1 MTPNKTKLYLIY
13 GLLLGN
19 SLIMK
24 NNSDIKLIIEI
35 ECKYTTFLTEV
46 YNKIFSLVDCD
57 NKLTVIKTKLCKGG
71 QLNKVMFLHTYSN
84 NHYLELYNKWYK
96 NKSNKNIPLD
106 IMNYFN
112 EVSLAYWLMTDGK
125 IKNRKLSVN
134 MNKFKKKEIIIFKQ
148 QLETKFQLDQIIL
161 NNNWL
166 EFNFNNIKKIYI
178 LTKPYI
184 LSSMKFKF
192 IF

>member
-1 MTPNKTKLYLIY
+1 MT
-13 GLLLGN
+13 
-19 SLIMK
+19 
-24 NNSDIKLIIEI
+24 E
-35 ECKYTTFLTEV
+35 
-46 YNKIFSLVDCD
+46 
-57 NKLTVIKTKLCKGG
+57 
-71 QLNKVMFLHTYSN
+71 
-84 NHYLELYNKWYK
+84 
-96 NKSNKNIPLD
+96 
-106 IMNYFN
+106 
-112 EVSLAYWLMTDGK
+112 GK

-166 EFNFNNIKKIYI
+166 EFNNIKKIYI

-192 IF
+192 II

>member
-1 MTPNKTKLYLIY
+1 
-13 GLLLGN
+13 
-19 SLIMK
+19 
-24 NNSDIKLIIEI
+24 
-35 ECKYTTFLTEV
+35 
-46 YNKIFSLVDCD
+46 
-57 NKLTVIKTKLCKGG
+57 
-71 QLNKVMFLHTYSN
+71 
-84 NHYLELYNKWYK
+84 
-96 NKSNKNIPLD
+96 
-106 IMNYFN
+106 
-112 EVSLAYWLMTDGK
+112 MTDGK

-134 MNKFKKKEIIIFKQ
+134 MNKFNKKEIIIFKQ

>member
-1 MTPNKTKLYLIY
+1 MT
-13 GLLLGN
+13 
-19 SLIMK
+19 
-24 NNSDIKLIIEI
+24 E
-35 ECKYTTFLTEV
+35 
-46 YNKIFSLVDCD
+46 
-57 NKLTVIKTKLCKGG
+57 
-71 QLNKVMFLHTYSN
+71 
-84 NHYLELYNKWYK
+84 
-96 NKSNKNIPLD
+96 
-106 IMNYFN
+106 
-112 EVSLAYWLMTDGK
+112 GK

-134 MNKFKKKEIIIFKQ
+134 MNKFLKKEIIIFKQ

-192 IF
+192 II

>member
-1 MTPNKTKLYLIY
+1 MT
-13 GLLLGN
+13 
-19 SLIMK
+19 
-24 NNSDIKLIIEI
+24 E
-35 ECKYTTFLTEV
+35 
-46 YNKIFSLVDCD
+46 
-57 NKLTVIKTKLCKGG
+57 
-71 QLNKVMFLHTYSN
+71 
-84 NHYLELYNKWYK
+84 
-96 NKSNKNIPLD
+96 
-106 IMNYFN
+106 
-112 EVSLAYWLMTDGK
+112 GK

-166 EFNFNNIKKIYI
+166 EFNYNNIQKIYI

>member
-1 MTPNKTKLYLIY
+1 MT
-13 GLLLGN
+13 
-19 SLIMK
+19 
-24 NNSDIKLIIEI
+24 E
-35 ECKYTTFLTEV
+35 
-46 YNKIFSLVDCD
+46 
-57 NKLTVIKTKLCKGG
+57 
-71 QLNKVMFLHTYSN
+71 
-84 NHYLELYNKWYK
+84 
-96 NKSNKNIPLD
+96 
-106 IMNYFN
+106 
-112 EVSLAYWLMTDGK
+112 GK

-184 LSSMKFKF
+184 FSSMKFKF
-192 IF
+192 II

>member
-1 MTPNKTKLYLIY
+1 
-13 GLLLGN
+13 
-19 SLIMK
+19 
-24 NNSDIKLIIEI
+24 
-35 ECKYTTFLTEV
+35 
-46 YNKIFSLVDCD
+46 
-57 NKLTVIKTKLCKGG
+57 
-71 QLNKVMFLHTYSN
+71 
-84 NHYLELYNKWYK
+84 
-96 NKSNKNIPLD
+96 
-106 IMNYFN
+106 
-112 EVSLAYWLMTDGK
+112 MTDGK

-166 EFNFNNIKKIYI
+166 EFNVNNIKKIYI

>member
-1 MTPNKTKLYLIY
+1 MT
-13 GLLLGN
+13 
-19 SLIMK
+19 
-24 NNSDIKLIIEI
+24 E
-35 ECKYTTFLTEV
+35 
-46 YNKIFSLVDCD
+46 
-57 NKLTVIKTKLCKGG
+57 
-71 QLNKVMFLHTYSN
+71 
-84 NHYLELYNKWYK
+84 
-96 NKSNKNIPLD
+96 
-106 IMNYFN
+106 
-112 EVSLAYWLMTDGK
+112 GK

-192 IF
+192 II

>member
-1 MTPNKTKLYLIY
+1 MT
-13 GLLLGN
+13 
-19 SLIMK
+19 
-24 NNSDIKLIIEI
+24 E
-35 ECKYTTFLTEV
+35 
-46 YNKIFSLVDCD
+46 
-57 NKLTVIKTKLCKGG
+57 
-71 QLNKVMFLHTYSN
+71 
-84 NHYLELYNKWYK
+84 
-96 NKSNKNIPLD
+96 
-106 IMNYFN
+106 
-112 EVSLAYWLMTDGK
+112 GK

-161 NNNWL
+161 INNWL

-192 IF
+192 IN